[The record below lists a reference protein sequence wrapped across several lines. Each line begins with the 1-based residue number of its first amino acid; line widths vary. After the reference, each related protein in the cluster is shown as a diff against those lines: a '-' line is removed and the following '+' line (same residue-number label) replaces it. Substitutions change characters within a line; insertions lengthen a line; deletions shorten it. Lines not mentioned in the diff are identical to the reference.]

1 MGERRLGLTGKPAP
15 TLMKNT
21 NEEAPTPESQP
32 PAPSDK
38 PSLPYGHWDVNMPT
52 VEGASGPWQTG
63 LPTIGTDPSH

>member
-1 MGERRLGLTGKPAP
+1 
-15 TLMKNT
+15 MKNT